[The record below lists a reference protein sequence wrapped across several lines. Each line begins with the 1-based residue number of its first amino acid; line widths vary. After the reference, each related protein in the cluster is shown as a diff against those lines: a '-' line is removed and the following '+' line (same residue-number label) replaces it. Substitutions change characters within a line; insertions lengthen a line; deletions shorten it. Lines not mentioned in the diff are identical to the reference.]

1 MAKKTDIFSYDEARQ
16 KLEKTLADLE
26 SGKTGIDELEARL
39 KEAKS
44 LIDLS
49 LKKLAT
55 VEKWMTDWE

>member
-39 KEAKS
+39 QEAKS